1 MGKLNKNDPSARERI
16 RDAAEQIFATHGY
29 EGASMRLIA
38 DKAGVAQ
45 ALLHYHFQNKATL
58 HAAVFERRAS
68 TINDAREKYLTELFA
83 AKSHPTLED
92 VLGILFLPPE
102 TFGEEH
108 RGDYSSFQQ
117 MVTAVS
123 VGSDDRSKELMIR
136 YYDAI
141 ARRFIDAFQAVVPGL
156 TEKSAI
162 WSYLFALGARM
173 QAQSKSDRAD
183 RLASKKRSG
192 APEPVSPLLT
202 AFVAAGIRGMANAPT
217 PAAKKANAKSSR
229 RPTTELTG

>member
-1 MGKLNKNDPSARERI
+1 
-16 RDAAEQIFATHGY
+16 
-29 EGASMRLIA
+29 MRLIA

-68 TINDAREKYLTELFA
+68 TINDAREKYLDELFA

-92 VLGILFLPPE
+92 VLNILFLPPAI
-102 TFGEEH
+102 FGEDH

-117 MVTAVS
+117 MVTSVS

-141 ARRFIDAFQAVVPGL
+141 ARRFISAFQIVAPGL
-156 TEKSAI
+156 TERTAI

-173 QAQSKSDRAD
+173 QAQSKSDRAE
-183 RLASKKRSG
+183 RLASKKSNG
-192 APEPVSPLLT
+192 QPEPVSPLLT
-202 AFVAAGIRGMANAPT
+202 AFVAAGIRGVANAPL
-217 PAAKKANAKSSR
+217 PSDGQAAAKTARRSKAIS
-229 RPTTELTG
+229 PG